1 MNASLFAAARFVA
14 AARAWRLSLAP
25 AVALGLFAASGL
37 GGAFAAAPLPDAP
50 PPAGGEAAFD
60 DGPYIRY
67 ADGAVVARWV
77 CAGKVLERRYPA
89 TRWPVRVPPRCGFNK
104 PILVRA
110 PAQAQADA
118 PAAPVARIAAL
129 SDVHGQ
135 YDLLVKLLQN
145 NGIVGRDLR
154 WRYGRGHLV
163 VAGDVFDRGPKVN
176 QALWL
181 LYSLE
186 QQARDAGGG
195 VHYLI
200 GNHEAM
206 ALGGDLRYVNPGY
219 LRSAAALGEAYP
231 QLYAADSVLGQWL
244 RTRQAIARVG
254 DSLFVHGGISPDYVA
269 SAFDTERSN
278 AGYRA
283 SLGTPK
289 AVWQND
295 PQLLPLYNGK
305 TSPIWYRGYFTDPA
319 LQPAHVD
326 AIAAKLGVARIV
338 VGHTTHR
345 RIASY
350 FGGRVIGVDSAIKN
364 GENGEILLIEDG
376 TLSRGGLAG
385 ARRPLEAGERLKDED

>member
-1 MNASLFAAARFVA
+1 MDASVPAARRRRLGLALYA
-14 AARAWRLSLAP
+14 ACLGS
-25 AVALGLFAASGL
+25 AVA
-37 GGAFAAAPLPDAP
+37 AP
-50 PPAGGEAAFD
+50 PPAAPPAPAAEAAFD

-67 ADGAVVARWV
+67 AEGAVIARWV

-89 TRWPVRVPPRCGFNK
+89 ARWPVRVPPRCGFER

-110 PAQAQADA
+110 PAQPQADA
-118 PAAPVARIAAL
+118 ADAPVARIAAL

-135 YDLLVKLLQN
+135 YDLLVRLLQAH
-145 NGIVGRDLR
+145 GIVGRDLR

-163 VAGDVFDRGPKVN
+163 VVGDVFDRGPKVN

-219 LRSAAALGEAYP
+219 QRSAAALGETYP
-231 QLYAADSVLGQWL
+231 QLYGPDSVLGQWL

-254 DSLFVHGGISPDYVA
+254 GMLFVHGGISPDYLAGDV
-269 SAFDTERSN
+269 DTERSN
-278 AGYRA
+278 AAYRA

-289 AVWQND
+289 AVWQDD
-295 PQLLPLYNGK
+295 PQLSPLYNGK

-319 LQPAHVD
+319 LQREQVD
-326 AIAAKLGVARIV
+326 AIAARLGVSRIV
-338 VGHTTHR
+338 VGHTTHHH
-345 RIASY
+345 IASY
-350 FGGRVIGVDSAIKN
+350 FDGRVIGVDSGLKN
-364 GENGEILLIEDG
+364 GESGEILLVEDG
-376 TLSRGGLAG
+376 EPTRGALDGGRL
-385 ARRPLEAGERLKDED
+385 PLLPGERLKDED

>member
-1 MNASLFAAARFVA
+1 MNASDRALRPWLLRRWLPGLLLYAAC
-14 AARAWRLSLAP
+14 
-25 AVALGLFAASGL
+25 L
-37 GGAFAAAPLPDAP
+37 GGALAAGPALTATAAAETVAAETAD
-50 PPAGGEAAFD
+50 AAFD
-60 DGPYIRY
+60 DGPYIDYGEGEIR
-67 ADGAVVARWV
+67 ARWV
-77 CAGKVLERRYPA
+77 CAGRVVEQRYPA
-89 TRWPVRVPPRCGFNK
+89 ARWPVRVPPRCGFER

-110 PAQAQADA
+110 PAQAQSDA
-118 PAAPVARIAAL
+118 AATAQPIAVL

-135 YDLLVKLLQN
+135 YDLLVRLLRG

-163 VAGDVFDRGPKVN
+163 VVGDVFDRGGKVN

-206 ALGGDLRYVNPGY
+206 ALAGDLRYVNPGY
-219 LRSAAALGEAYP
+219 LRSAAALGETYP
-231 QLYAADSVLGQWL
+231 QLYAPRSVLGQWL
-244 RTRQAIARVG
+244 RSRQTIARVG
-254 DSLFVHGGISPDYVA
+254 GLLFVHGGISPDYLA
-269 SAFDTERSN
+269 AGADTQASN

-295 PQLLPLYNGK
+295 PQLSPLYNGK
-305 TSPIWYRGYFTDPA
+305 TSPIWYRGYFFDPA
-319 LQPAHVD
+319 LTQAQVD
-326 AIAAKLGVARIV
+326 AIAARLGVSRIV

-345 RIASY
+345 HIASY
-350 FGGRVIGVDSAIKN
+350 FDGRVIGVDSAIKN
-364 GENGEILLIEDG
+364 GESGEILLIEKG
-376 TLSRGGLAG
+376 RFSRGTPAG
-385 ARRPLEAGERLKDED
+385 ERLPLLPGERLKDED

>member
-1 MNASLFAAARFVA
+1 MNAFVFVP
-14 AARAWRLSLAP
+14 RPWRLGLAP
-25 AVALGLFAASGL
+25 ALSLTLYASCLGS
-37 GGAFAAAPLPDAP
+37 AFAAAPAPDAA
-50 PPAGGEAAFD
+50 PAPASAEAAFD

-67 ADGAVVARWV
+67 ADGAIVARWV

-89 TRWPVRVPPRCGFNK
+89 TRWPVRVPPRCGFDQ

-110 PAQAQADA
+110 PAAPQADA
-118 PAAPVARIAAL
+118 PAAAVARIAAL

-135 YDLLVKLLQN
+135 YDLLVKLLRN

-154 WRYGRGHLV
+154 WHYGRGHLV
-163 VAGDVFDRGPKVN
+163 IAGDVFDRGPKVN

-219 LRSAAALGEAYP
+219 QRSAAALGEAYP

-244 RTRQAIARVG
+244 RTRQTIARVG

-269 SAFDTERSN
+269 ADFDTERSN
-278 AGYRA
+278 ADYRA

-295 PQLLPLYNGK
+295 PRLLPLYNGK

-319 LQPAHVD
+319 LEQAQVD
-326 AIAAKLGVARIV
+326 AIAGKLGVARIV
-338 VGHTTHR
+338 VGHTTHH

-350 FGGRVIGVDSAIKN
+350 FDGHVIGVDSAIKN

-376 TLSRGGLAG
+376 KLSRGSLDG
-385 ARRPLEAGERLKDED
+385 ARLPLEAGERLKDED